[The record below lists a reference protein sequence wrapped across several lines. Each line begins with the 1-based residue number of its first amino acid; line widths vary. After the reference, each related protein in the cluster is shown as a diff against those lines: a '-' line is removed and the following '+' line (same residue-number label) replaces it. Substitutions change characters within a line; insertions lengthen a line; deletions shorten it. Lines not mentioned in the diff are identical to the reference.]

1 MRNNI
6 SKKLKRA
13 IQLEIKHCIALEN
26 YERWLDSAENE
37 AFPFEC
43 ILDNINSK
51 VKSLMSKA
59 DERSYEAYL
68 DLNQSEKEYMD
79 SRNWYPKECET
90 YEEALEYY
98 K

>member
-13 IQLEIKHCIALEN
+13 IQLEIKHSIVMRDYDRWQELYENNNSRLEN
-26 YERWLDSAENE
+26 RVL
-37 AFPFEC
+37 
-43 ILDNINSK
+43 
-51 VKSLMSKA
+51 KA
-59 DERSYEAYL
+59 DERYYDSYL

-79 SRNWYPKECET
+79 SRNWYPKDCET

>member
-1 MRNNI
+1 MRNKI

-13 IQLEIKHCIALEN
+13 IQLEIKHSIVMRDFDHWEAV
-26 YERWLDSAENE
+26 YEDPNPKLGSR
-37 AFPFEC
+37 
-43 ILDNINSK
+43 ILINPYQNK
-51 VKSLMSKA
+51 LQKA

-68 DLNQSEKEYMD
+68 DLNQSEKDYMD

>member
-13 IQLEIKHCIALEN
+13 IQLEIKYSIVMRDYDKWQELYENNNSRLEN
-26 YERWLDSAENE
+26 RVL
-37 AFPFEC
+37 
-43 ILDNINSK
+43 
-51 VKSLMSKA
+51 KA
-59 DERSYEAYL
+59 DERYYDSYL

-79 SRNWYPKECET
+79 SRNWYPKDCET

>member
-1 MRNNI
+1 MRKNI

-13 IQLEIKHCIALEN
+13 IQLEIKYSIVMRDYDKWQELYEENNSRLEN
-26 YERWLDSAENE
+26 RVL
-37 AFPFEC
+37 
-43 ILDNINSK
+43 
-51 VKSLMSKA
+51 KA
-59 DERSYEAYL
+59 DERYYDSYL
-68 DLNQSEKEYMD
+68 DLNESEKEYMN